1 MVAHRIPDEVFDA
14 FFERVAE
21 GRSGSSVC
29 KDEDMPAWST
39 VWRRFTKDQ
48 AMLDKYRTALESRG
62 QVYADRLDEVDEMLL
77 KGFISESAHRT
88 LSDNI
93 KWRSARMTPNV
104 YGDKAQI
111 DVKASPSEDYIRVL
125 EQVNKTI
132 EMRRANV
139 IEHQEDEDTQP
150 QSLRARDAVVNQD
163 QVNIDISKA
172 T

>member
-1 MVAHRIPDEVFDA
+1 
-14 FFERVAE
+14 
-21 GRSGSSVC
+21 
-29 KDEDMPAWST
+29 
-39 VWRRFTKDQ
+39 
-48 AMLDKYRTALESRG
+48 MLDKYRTALESRG

-150 QSLRARDAVVNQD
+150 QSLRARDVVVNQD
-163 QVNIDISKA
+163 QVNIDIPKA